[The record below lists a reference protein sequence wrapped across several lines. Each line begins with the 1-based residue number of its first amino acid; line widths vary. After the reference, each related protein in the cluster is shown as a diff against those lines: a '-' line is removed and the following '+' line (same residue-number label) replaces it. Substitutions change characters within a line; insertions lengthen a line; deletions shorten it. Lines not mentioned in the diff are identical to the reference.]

1 MKNEWI
7 NGMRISILFIII
19 IVLSIFL
26 NGSGCTKIDTPIR
39 TDSDE
44 PGSPDGESQEDLFI
58 IPDKYE
64 ILDTEPTRIQAQ
76 GGTGDISW
84 KTEPP
89 FEDLFLPETG
99 KLVLFSPPDVSGDT
113 IFTIVA
119 YDDNNETAKTDILII
134 DEGMPPEPGDIL
146 INEIAWAGTLKTWRD
161 EYIELINKTGRT
173 FYLDNWSVENAGG
186 TGISFFFSGKIGP
199 GALFLISNYDQGS
212 ENTAIS
218 APIDYADSSL
228 SMPNSTFGP
237 FVLKNYENIIFD
249 TAGDGGAY
257 IHGTNTSELKSS
269 MSRYT
274 YSTSIEWDAGSWYTE
289 SVSINLLDETCG
301 TPGEDNSDESG
312 GSGTSDYDAQAII
325 TEYSIDAG
333 EEISKYWVELYITKS
348 GSIRNFLVTDLD
360 GTDLPVTGGEDIEV
374 TEGQYILIIWEGT
387 DDEPYSHEGDRFYI
401 PDYHPTGTKDELV
414 LLCAGDFLDGL
425 CYYSTEEIQ
434 FDDEVTIQ
442 SYGWSGDP
450 IYGKHASRKMDGTG
464 YYLNDLQA
472 ASWDTGASPTPGYIN
487 N

>member
-1 MKNEWI
+1 
-7 NGMRISILFIII
+7 MRISILFIII

-39 TDSDE
+39 TDSYE

-113 IFTIVA
+113 ILTIVA
-119 YDDNNETAKTDILII
+119 YNDNNETAKTDILII

-173 FYLDNWSVENAGG
+173 FYLDNWSIENAGG

-228 SMPNSTFGP
+228 SMPNSAFGP

-301 TPGEDNSDESG
+301 TPGAASSDESG
-312 GSGTSDYDAQAII
+312 GSGTSDSDAQAII

-333 EEISKYWVELYITKS
+333 DEIGEDWVELYITKS

-360 GTDLPVTGGEDIEV
+360 GTDLPITGGEDIEV

-387 DDEPYSHEGDRFYI
+387 DEEPYSHEGERFYI
-401 PDYHPTGTKDELV
+401 PDTNPTGTKDELV

-425 CYYSTEEIQ
+425 CYYSTEGIQ
-434 FDDEVTIQ
+434 FDEKDKDIIIG
-442 SYGWSGDP
+442 YGWSGDP
-450 IYGKHASRKMDGTG
+450 VYGKHASRKMDGTG

-472 ASWDTGASPTPGYIN
+472 ASWDTGAAPTPGYMN